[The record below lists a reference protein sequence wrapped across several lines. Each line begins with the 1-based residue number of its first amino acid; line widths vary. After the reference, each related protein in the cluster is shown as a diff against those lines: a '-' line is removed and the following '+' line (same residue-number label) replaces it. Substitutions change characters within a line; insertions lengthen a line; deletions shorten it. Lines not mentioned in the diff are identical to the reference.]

1 MILDKRGVKNAL
13 MALPLFTLVG
23 FTAVAVAPVLSTALF
38 LFIVRNGLQTGLDDP
53 VENVLGH
60 ALPAQVGP
68 KLKLLLDNGVLP
80 GAAELSR
87 VRLLVLRRAIPAGGR
102 SLRAVGVVL
111 RNLLTLPP

>member
-1 MILDKRGVKNAL
+1 

-53 VENVLGH
+53 VENVLGN

-80 GAAELSR
+80 GAAGL
-87 VRLLVLRRAIPAGGR
+87 AGGGLLGR
-102 SLRAVGVVL
+102 QGTVAGRAANVGGGGGGG
-111 RNLLTLPP
+111 